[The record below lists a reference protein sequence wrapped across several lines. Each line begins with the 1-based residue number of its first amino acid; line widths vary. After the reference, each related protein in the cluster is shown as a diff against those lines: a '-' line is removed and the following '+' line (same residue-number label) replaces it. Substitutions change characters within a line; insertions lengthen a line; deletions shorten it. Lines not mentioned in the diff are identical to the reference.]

1 MATSMRSAPGPNGR
15 RPPRRD
21 PGAPLGTPLLI
32 LNLKAY
38 PEGVGEHALAL
49 GRLLQRLGAR
59 SGVPTA
65 LAASAADLGALAGR
79 LSIPILAQHADDVP
93 PGPRTGWMVPS
104 ALEAAGVKGSLLG
117 HSEHPLPD
125 RELPGTVRRLR
136 ACGLASV
143 VCAGEDREAILRARR
158 CHPDYLAVEPPELI
172 GGNVSVSAARPE
184 IISRSVRG
192 IRRVSRET
200 RVLCGAGIH
209 RGEDVRRALELGAEG
224 VLLASA
230 VTLSPTPGRVLM
242 ELLGGFPHR

>member
-15 RPPRRD
+15 RLPRRD

-38 PEGVGEHALAL
+38 PEGVGERALAL

-158 CHPDYLAVEPPELI
+158 CHPDYLAVE
-172 GGNVSVSAARPE
+172 GGTSPSRPRARRSSPGRSAASGVPAGRPGSFAVPVSTGE
-184 IISRSVRG
+184 RMYAAPWSSVR
-192 IRRVSRET
+192 
-200 RVLCGAGIH
+200 
-209 RGEDVRRALELGAEG
+209 RGCC
-224 VLLASA
+224 
-230 VTLSPTPGRVLM
+230 SPAR
-242 ELLGGFPHR
+242 